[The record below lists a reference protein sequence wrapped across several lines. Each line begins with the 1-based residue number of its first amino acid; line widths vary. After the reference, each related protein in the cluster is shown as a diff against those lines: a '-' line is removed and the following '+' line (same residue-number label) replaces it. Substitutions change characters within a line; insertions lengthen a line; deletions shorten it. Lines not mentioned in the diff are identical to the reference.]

1 MTSRF
6 LFLPGASGAAG
17 FWQPLQQLLAAGEQS
32 VCYGW
37 PGFGNNPP
45 DPAIGGLDDL
55 VQQVLAD
62 VVRPSVLVAQSMGG
76 VIAVKAA
83 LENPAAISHLVLTA
97 TSGGIDIDGLGAHD
111 WREEFAAAHPNYP
124 RWFVDCKEDLSAR
137 LHELQMPVLL
147 LWADADP
154 ISPVAVGKK
163 LAGYLPNATLHV
175 IAHTGHDL
183 GHERADLLAPLIRK
197 FLAQA

>member
-1 MTSRF
+1 MTNRF

-17 FWQPLQQLLAAGEQS
+17 FWQPLQQLLAVGEPS

-45 DPAIGGLDDL
+45 EPAIGGLDDL

-62 VVRPSVLVAQSMGG
+62 VVQPSVLVAQSMGG

-83 LENPAAISHLVLTA
+83 LKNPAAISHLVLTA
-97 TSGGIDIDGLGAHD
+97 TSGGIDIDGLGARD

-154 ISPVAVGKK
+154 ISPVAFGK
-163 LAGYLPNATLHV
+163 
-175 IAHTGHDL
+175 
-183 GHERADLLAPLIRK
+183 
-197 FLAQA
+197 